1 MNERMVEH
9 DFSQKN
15 KLGVNIAFQLELAN
29 GYSLHY
35 GFLNN
40 VILGCITEIKK
51 GKKQTSSGGEIAWEN
66 MLNYLKH
73 ILISH
78 REACAKLTT
87 FWIQDTL
94 KQLEGFSG
102 MNSFNFVQ
110 RKPLYNTSAGG

>member
-51 GKKQTSSGGEIAWEN
+51 GKK
-66 MLNYLKH
+66 
-73 ILISH
+73 
-78 REACAKLTT
+78 
-87 FWIQDTL
+87 
-94 KQLEGFSG
+94 
-102 MNSFNFVQ
+102 
-110 RKPLYNTSAGG
+110 

>member
-40 VILGCITEIKK
+40 VILGCITEIKERSRPAK
-51 GKKQTSSGGEIAWEN
+51 GG
-66 MLNYLKH
+66 
-73 ILISH
+73 
-78 REACAKLTT
+78 KLHGK
-87 FWIQDTL
+87 IC
-94 KQLEGFSG
+94 
-102 MNSFNFVQ
+102 
-110 RKPLYNTSAGG
+110 